1 MYHVKPSDLG
11 TLICSVDLS
20 LFPNLLPTNP
30 AAKYPTDPKWP
41 IAISSIPV
49 IFLTYGCNN
58 AGKITMSAPKMI
70 DPTITNVAPF
80 IPVVENTA
88 EIKHAMNKV

>member
-1 MYHVKPSDLG
+1 
-11 TLICSVDLS
+11 
-20 LFPNLLPTNP
+20 
-30 AAKYPTDPKWP
+30 
-41 IAISSIPV
+41 
-49 IFLTYGCNN
+49 
-58 AGKITMSAPKMI
+58 MI